1 MKLDLHGVKHVDVEI
16 LVEDFILK
24 HETPIYIITGNS
36 KVMKDKVI
44 KILDEHNFKWMIM
57 SHNLGEI
64 IVL

>member
-1 MKLDLHGVKHVDVEI
+1 MKLDLHGIIHANVEI

-24 HETPIYIITGNS
+24 YDTPLYIITGNS
-36 KVMKDKVI
+36 KIMKDKVI
-44 KILDEHNFKWMIM
+44 QILDKHGFKWMIK